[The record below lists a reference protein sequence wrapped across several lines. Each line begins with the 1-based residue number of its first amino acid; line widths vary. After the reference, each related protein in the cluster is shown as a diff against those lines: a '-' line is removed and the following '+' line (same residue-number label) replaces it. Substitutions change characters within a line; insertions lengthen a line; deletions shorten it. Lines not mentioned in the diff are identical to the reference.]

1 MTEIEPEEIL
11 NIASTAGRLV
21 LESGG
26 ETYRT
31 EDTIVSIARSMG
43 AKKASAFVTPTVI
56 IVTGTDENNCN
67 HSAMERIRNR
77 SVNLKRIAQVN
88 SLSRKLASRETPSNP
103 VQVGQLLAQIE
114 AASTYPSWFIIL
126 ASGFCSLFN
135 IVLYK
140 GTWQEAAIS
149 FVISMLIRLFLLYIG
164 RFTIPSFLVSLL
176 AGVFISVLSEFSAFI
191 GLAAGSGRVTSAV
204 LIMVVPGLATVN
216 AVRDIIAGDLVSGN
230 ARLTDAFMT
239 AAGLSVGT
247 AFGVLLLPF

>member
-11 NIASTAGRLV
+11 NIASAAGRLV

-31 EDTIVSIARSMG
+31 EDTIVSIAKSMG

-56 IVTGTDENNCN
+56 IVTSTDTNNCN

-77 SVNLKRIAQVN
+77 SVNLERIAQVN

-114 AASTYPSWFIIL
+114 ASPTYSSWFIIL
-126 ASGFCSLFN
+126 ASGVCSLFN
-135 IVLYK
+135 AFLYQ
-140 GTWQEAAIS
+140 GTWQEAAVS
-149 FVISMLIRLFLLYIG
+149 FFISMFIRFFLIFIG
-164 RFTIPSFLVSLL
+164 RFTIPNFLVSLL
-176 AGVFISVLSEFSAFI
+176 LGMFISFLSELSAFF
-191 GLAAGSGRVTSAV
+191 GLVSSSGMVISAA
-204 LIMVVPGLATVN
+204 LIMVVPGLAAVN
-216 AVRDIIAGDLVSGN
+216 AVRDIIASDLVSGN
-230 ARLTDAFMT
+230 ARLTEAFMT

-247 AFGVLLLPF
+247 VFGVLLLPF